1 LKKLF
6 SNNYN
11 VMDHLINVALAQI
24 APVWLDK
31 KATLDK
37 ILVTLVDAKKQDAE
51 LVVFGERLLPGHPFL
66 ACAYGRR
73 CVEQNSGKRAAQA
86 LCVKQRLHRTR

>member
-1 LKKLF
+1 
-6 SNNYN
+6 
-11 VMDHLINVALAQI
+11 MDHLINVALAQI

-51 LVVFGERLLPGHPFL
+51 LVVFGEGLLPSYPF
-66 ACAYGRR
+66 
-73 CVEQNSGKRAAQA
+73 
-86 LCVKQRLHRTR
+86 